1 MSRKSNGEVFSVAT
15 VAQMGLFVWWLYY
28 FALYV
33 RNISCLVTFVLFAAL
48 QTCEIIMERNVSSDV
63 QITDD
68 TRLRERVSNANWCLY
83 LYQCDCFSSSLSE
96 CGNVGCGL
104 GIRKVKFS
112 HTHYRALGPE
122 LIPVYRQSARMWRE
136 VNHTIDL
143 AVGCRYF
150 LPCLW
155 LPL

>member
-1 MSRKSNGEVFSVAT
+1 MSRKSIGEVFSVAA

-68 TRLRERVSNANWCLY
+68 TRLRERVSNAN
-83 LYQCDCFSSSLSE
+83 
-96 CGNVGCGL
+96 
-104 GIRKVKFS
+104 
-112 HTHYRALGPE
+112 
-122 LIPVYRQSARMWRE
+122 
-136 VNHTIDL
+136 
-143 AVGCRYF
+143 
-150 LPCLW
+150 
-155 LPL
+155 